1 MKKIFIINEDEKDR
15 ILNMHE
21 TATQNA
27 YLFERE
33 GEQQPT
39 TQQSTTQQ
47 STTQQAP
54 TQQGTTTTGAPKP
67 VRYTGMTGDVLRIQV
82 RMNDECPS
90 DILYNA
96 LKPFYPSKYITGSIP
111 NLKMKEDG
119 KNGKITRA
127 AFAACKNKLTKTK
140 ISGGG
145 STPGTTGTPGT
156 PGTTAQVEVGGKLTA
171 NDVATIMA

>member
-1 MKKIFIINEDEKDR
+1 MKKIFIINEDEKNR

-33 GEQQPT
+33 GEQTTQTTTAAPT
-39 TQQSTTQQ
+39 TTQTTTAAPTTTQ
-47 STTQQAP
+47 
-54 TQQGTTTTGAPKP
+54 TTTAAPKP

-96 LKPFYPSKYITGSIP
+96 LKPLQPSKYITGSIP

-119 KNGKITRA
+119 QTEVC
-127 AFAACKNKLTKTK
+127 CKKCFDSNSNSLSKLIVFKY
-140 ISGGG
+140 
-145 STPGTTGTPGT
+145 
-156 PGTTAQVEVGGKLTA
+156 EF
-171 NDVATIMA
+171 